1 MDLFSSFQISQFLLK
16 LVVCPTGDP
25 VHLLY
30 HKFTGGAVVVQLL
43 SHVRLFATPW
53 TAACQLPCPSLS
65 PAVCSDS
72 CPLSQWYYL
81 TIPSSATPFP
91 FCLQSFSESGSFPM
105 SQFFASSGQNIG
117 VSASASV
124 IPFSS
129 GLQSFPTSGSFQ
141 MSQLF
146 RSSGQNIGVSAS
158 TSVLP
163 MNTQDW
169 LPLGWTGWI
178 SFAVQG
184 TLKSLLQH
192 HSSKASIL
200 WCSALFIVQLSHPYM
215 TTGKT
220 IAFDYIDLCWQSNV
234 FAFQYAV

>member
-30 HKFTGGAVVVQLL
+30 HKFTGGAVVVQSL

-105 SQFFASSGQNIG
+105 SQFFASSGQNTG

-124 IPFSS
+124 LPVYIQGWFPLEST
-129 GLQSFPTSGSFQ
+129 GLTSLQVLDAICSIKI
-141 MSQLF
+141 SW
-146 RSSGQNIGVSAS
+146 QNMFYNE
-158 TSVLP
+158 LEC
-163 MNTQDW
+163 
-169 LPLGWTGWI
+169 
-178 SFAVQG
+178 
-184 TLKSLLQH
+184 K
-192 HSSKASIL
+192 
-200 WCSALFIVQLSHPYM
+200 
-215 TTGKT
+215 
-220 IAFDYIDLCWQSNV
+220 
-234 FAFQYAV
+234 